1 MCLCVCVL
9 VGGGAAGIA
18 NTRVVCVCVCV
29 RDCVPVC
36 TGLGPGCAPAGVGDG
51 CCLRGKRLSGSVAL
65 LIVRAYVFVCVRAQE
80 RARLCSAA
88 CADENRV
95 AALHLKGAV
104 INEMNKRP

>member
-18 NTRVVCVCVCV
+18 NTRVVCVRVC
-29 RDCVPVC
+29 DCVPVC

-51 CCLRGKRLSGSVAL
+51 CCLRGKRRSGSVAL